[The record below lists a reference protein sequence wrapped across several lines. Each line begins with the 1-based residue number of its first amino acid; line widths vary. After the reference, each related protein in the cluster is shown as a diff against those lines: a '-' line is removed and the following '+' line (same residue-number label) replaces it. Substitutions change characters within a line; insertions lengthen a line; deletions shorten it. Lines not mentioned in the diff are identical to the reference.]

1 MSNPCKHKWKHAL
14 LATAVMLFTACGNG
28 QRKGEE
34 GQLNALMATN
44 SPVTTVSSSDHS
56 RQSGVVQY
64 ELPARMQR
72 VSELILHRKGYTVSY
87 NKDTKCPN
95 WVAWHLT
102 KAHTYGRVQRQE
114 QLFAE
119 DEDVPKP
126 RATDD
131 DYFRSAYDRG
141 HMCPAG
147 DNKWDEQAMAES
159 FLLSN
164 ICPQNHNL
172 NKYEWNDVENLCR
185 AWAREYGA
193 VDIVCGPVFSS
204 GNVEYTRRRGVRVP
218 NAFFKVVLC
227 RKSGAKAIGFL
238 FENKGSKVNI
248 YDRIRSVDEI
258 EKIANINFFPALDDP
273 TEQEVEANSDI
284 REWKPSRVVR

>member
-1 MSNPCKHKWKHAL
+1 MKRWKTNGLHAL
-14 LATAVMLFTACGNG
+14 LAAALLFFAACGNS
-28 QRKGEE
+28 QRQGEKE
-34 GQLNALMATN
+34 QVAPLMTAN
-44 SPVTTVSSSDHS
+44 SPETTASEAPAPQQSDA
-56 RQSGVVQY
+56 RKY
-64 ELPARMQR
+64 ELPARMQH

-102 KAHTYGRVQRQE
+102 KAHTYGKVQRQE
-114 QLFAE
+114 QLFTE
-119 DEDVPKP
+119 DKDVPEP

-147 DNKWDEQAMAES
+147 DNKWDEKAMEES

-172 NKYEWNDVENLCR
+172 NKYEWNDVEILCR
-185 AWAREYGA
+185 AWAREYGS
-193 VDIVCGPVFSS
+193 VDIVCGPVFNS
-204 GNVEYTRRRGVRVP
+204 EKARYTRRGGVRVP
-218 NAFFKVVLC
+218 DAFFKVVLC
-227 RKSGAKAIGFL
+227 RQSGAKAIGFL

-258 EKIANINFFPALDDP
+258 EKITGINFFPALDDP
-273 TEQEVEANSDI
+273 TEQEVEASSDI
-284 REWKPSRVVR
+284 REWKPSRVMR